1 MQEMMFMVKLM
12 EDYLTI
18 VQILKIIIV
27 IIIE

>member
-1 MQEMMFMVKLM
+1 MQEMMFMVKCK

-18 VQILKIIIV
+18 VQILKIIIE